1 MLIDKCE
8 LEKKYNLWKEGRK
21 TKSALKKI
29 SASYFC
35 TNVTEPHAK

>member
-21 TKSALKKI
+21 TKNI